1 MKVVLK
7 SWKISKTEREM
18 HSWEDFTYASAK
30 PNTYRQ
36 PATDEESDQESVP
49 DMRTSDE
56 SIFFPLS
63 DNRTEDEDDQEE
75 EEDDD

>member
-1 MKVVLK
+1 
-7 SWKISKTEREM
+7 M

-36 PATDEESDQESVP
+36 PATEEESDQESVP

-63 DNRTEDEDDQEE
+63 DKRTEDEDDQEDEEE